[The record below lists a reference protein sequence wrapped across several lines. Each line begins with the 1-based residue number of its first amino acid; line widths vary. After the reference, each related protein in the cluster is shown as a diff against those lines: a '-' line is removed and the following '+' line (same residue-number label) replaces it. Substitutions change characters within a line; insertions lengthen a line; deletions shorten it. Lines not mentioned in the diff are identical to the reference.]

1 MKRLSSKRATLT
13 ILACLSLLLCALGIT
28 QIKTNTSPFFLE
40 KTHPSRASHLAHEK
54 VFARAGYSTYVL
66 LETKQE
72 QQIYNNTAV
81 QELERL
87 QADLESISLF
97 ELLPTDKISEKYALS
112 RAQQTQLLRRESALE
127 LYNSLLQLTEIE
139 ANGIEGKGIKS
150 RAQLNDDFGQYLFP
164 IKSVKSLINTDNIY
178 DFEDELIIEPSFVER
193 DVWSKQDIANISE
206 NILLRGA
213 LFSENERGLI
223 MQIEFRIDGENGTLS
238 RALNDKIYMAV
249 EEQMA
254 NSKIFDHAYYA
265 GGPVIDNA
273 LSEVMERDNA
283 RYFPL
288 VIVFVLLTLT
298 LFYRSLRC
306 ALYGLAIGVA
316 SIIATLALMPMF
328 GVTMN
333 IVTTILPVFIIT
345 ISVTDA
351 IHVMSDVVNDD
362 ANKEGNANLS
372 RDRKS
377 NLQVVQHSIK
387 KLFRPMLL
395 TSITTAIGFMSIS
408 FTEIPSVR
416 GLGIM
421 VAVSVMI
428 AFVLSVTLLPAIL
441 MRWPP
446 LIRAPYNNQSLS
458 KHIPYSERLNKWFSV
473 FASRRVFP
481 AIGLLMVTAFITGTG
496 IPKLIV
502 DQASIEAFDES
513 SRIRQHNLKFV
524 ESGTGS
530 VMLNV
535 WLKSTENDAIL
546 QPEVLKAT
554 QHIQDAVEQHP
565 FVEDSMSLVDSL
577 ERMHVVLEGEN
588 AEALDLSSSDRIRQY
603 LFLLEGGSERDLE
616 SIVTVG
622 DYQQTRILI
631 ALEQD
636 NSAAISEV
644 IDIINKELEGALPSN
659 VSADFAGYAWMVY
672 ATAQEVLDAQ
682 VSSLISSLVAI
693 FIVFA
698 LVFRSVATAIVGLTP
713 LIATLSV
720 IFGTMGH
727 LGFSLDIGS
736 TLFSGIAFGIGIDYA
751 IHLIEALRRSK
762 ASNNRIEVIQNALG
776 QVMLPI
782 SISALVLSSGFSLLM
797 LSGFKSL
804 ASLGLLI
811 MTAML
816 VSAAFTLIILPQ
828 ILRYCPKSVF
838 ESITRNKLVPSA
850 TTNLK
855 SIMLDAE
862 AIEVSPTLE
871 AIKGTSAEPE
881 AR

>member
-1 MKRLSSKRATLT
+1 MKLLSAKRSNLI
-13 ILACLSLLLCALGIT
+13 ILASLSLILCVLGIS
-28 QIKTNTSPFFLE
+28 QVKTNTSPFFLE
-40 KTHPSRASHLAHEK
+40 KTHPSRASHLAHEQ
-54 VFARAGYSTYVL
+54 VFARASYSTYVL
-66 LETKQE
+66 LETKN
-72 QQIYNNTAV
+72 QQSIYHNTVV
-81 QELERL
+81 QELELL
-87 QADLESISLF
+87 QAELEKISLF
-97 ELLPTDKISEKYALS
+97 ELIPADNIAEKYDLS
-112 RAQQTQLLRRESALE
+112 PTQQAQLLTPENALG
-127 LYNSLLQLTEIE
+127 LYNTLLQLTEPG
-139 ANGIEGKGIKS
+139 ANGLENKGIKS
-150 RAQLNDDFGQYLFP
+150 RAQLNNDFGQYLFP

-178 DFEDELIIEPSFVER
+178 DFDDELIIEPSFVER
-193 DVWSKQDIANISE
+193 DVWSAQDIANISE
-206 NILLRGA
+206 NPLLRGA
-213 LFSENERGLI
+213 LFSEDERGLI
-223 MQIEFRIDGENGTLS
+223 IQVEFRIDGEDAALS
-238 RALNDKIYMAV
+238 RALTDDIYMTV
-249 EEQMA
+249 EEQLA
-254 NSKIFDHAYYA
+254 NSQIFEHAYYA
-265 GGPVIDNA
+265 GGPIIDNA

-288 VIVFVLLTLT
+288 VIVFVVLTLT
-298 LFYRSLRC
+298 LFYRSPRC
-306 ALYGLAIGVA
+306 ALYGLTIAVT
-316 SIIATLALMPMF
+316 SILATLALMPVF

-351 IHVMSDVVNDD
+351 IHVMSDVVNDG
-362 ANKEGNANLS
+362 ANKEGIANLS
-372 RDRKS
+372 RDRHS
-377 NLQVVQHSIK
+377 NTQVVQHSIK

-395 TSITTAIGFMSIS
+395 TSVTTAIGFISIS
-408 FTEIPSVR
+408 FTEIPNVR

-421 VAVSVMI
+421 VAVSVVI

-441 MRWPP
+441 VRWPP
-446 LIRAPYNNQSLS
+446 LKKSTYSKQSIS
-458 KHIPYSERLNKWFSV
+458 KTIPYSQRLNQWFSV
-473 FASRRVFP
+473 FASRRIIP
-481 AIGLLMVTAFITGTG
+481 AIGLLIVTALITGTG
-496 IPKLIV
+496 IPKLTV

-546 QPEVLKAT
+546 QAEVLKTA
-554 QHIQDAVEQHP
+554 QRIQDAVEQHP
-565 FVEDSMSLVDSL
+565 FVVDSTSLVDSL
-577 ERMHVVLEGEN
+577 ERMHVVLEGES
-588 AEALDLSSSDRIRQY
+588 AEALDLNSSDRIRQY
-603 LFLLEGGSERDLE
+603 LFLLEGGAERDLE

-631 ALEQD
+631 SLEQD

-644 IDIINKELEGALPSN
+644 IDIVRTELADSLPDN

-682 VSSLISSLVAI
+682 VASLISSLIAI

-698 LVFRSVATAIVGLTP
+698 VVFRSVATALVGLTP

-762 ASNNRIEVIQNALG
+762 ASNNRIEVIQNALS
-776 QVMLPI
+776 QVTLPI
-782 SISALVLSSGFSLLM
+782 SISALVLSTGFSLLM

-838 ESITRNKLVPSA
+838 ESITRNKLECSA
-850 TTNLK
+850 QANLR
-855 SIMLDAE
+855 SIALDAE
-862 AIEVSPTLE
+862 SIEVSTE
-871 AIKGTSAEPE
+871 SAVTKDASTEPE
-881 AR
+881 AG